1 VAMASLALS
10 YLNPGELTAH
20 IVHYPGQVL
29 GITGFGR
36 KPPAAPTADSPLIWV
51 DMPVLDADTVFE
63 VWTSGTPVVRA
74 SEAGIESTRNA
85 EVLYGCFE
93 APQPPGESIESA
105 TFRAYAKIFDCINSA
120 GYPHLWRVWH
130 YFPHINTTENGLERY
145 HGFNLGRH
153 DAFVAK
159 GRMIG
164 EQNAPAACALGSRSG
179 PLVIYFLAGWQAGIP
194 IENPRQTSAYHYP
207 EQYGPR
213 SPTFARA
220 MLVGA
225 GRDQKLFISG
235 TASIV
240 GHATRHAGDV
250 AAQTR
255 ETLANIRTLLA
266 QAKSAG
272 FDAFTQDH
280 RLFLKV
286 YLHHPDSLPLVR
298 AQVAEEFGAM
308 QQAVYLQ
315 ADVCRADLLLEIEGV
330 CGYPNPSRA
339 PHKAST

>member
-1 VAMASLALS
+1 MTSLTLS
-10 YLNPGELTAH
+10 YLNSGELAAH
-20 IVHYPGQVL
+20 IAHYSGQVL
-29 GITGFGR
+29 GISGFGR
-36 KPPAAPTADSPLIWV
+36 TVVHSADSPLIWV
-51 DMPVLDADTVFE
+51 DMPVLGADALFE

-74 SEAGIESTRNA
+74 SEAGIESARNA
-85 EVLYGCFE
+85 EVFYGCFE
-93 APQPPGESIESA
+93 APQPHGESIESA
-105 TFRAYAKIFDCINSA
+105 TFRAYAKIFACIDRA
-120 GYPHLWRVWH
+120 GYTHLWRIWH

-145 HGFNLGRH
+145 HGFNMGRH

-159 GRMIG
+159 DRMID

-179 PLVIYFLAGWQAGIP
+179 PMVIYFLAGRQAGIP

-207 EQYGPR
+207 KQYGPR

-250 AAQTR
+250 VEQTR
-255 ETLANIRTLLA
+255 ETLANIRALLA
-266 QAKSAG
+266 QAKNAG
-272 FDAFTQDH
+272 FDALTQDH
-280 RLFLKV
+280 RLLLKV

-330 CGYPNPSRA
+330 CAYFNPSLA
-339 PHKAST
+339 PLKAST